1 MAHPGHRVLVVIA
14 GLAAMGALSGCG
26 GDTSP
31 PATPPAATPAPTPSP
46 AGPRPDLLPRAS
58 RDERTV
64 TEMTGFTSP
73 SGNIG
78 CIIDPDYVRCDIRD
92 REWSPPPRPADC
104 TYDYGQGIALS
115 PGRSAAF
122 VCAGDTA
129 LNAGPPLAYGDKI
142 FAGTLECTSNP
153 SGMNCWDFRYGHE
166 FTLSR
171 EGYRLS

>member
-1 MAHPGHRVLVVIA
+1 MARPSHRILVVVA
-14 GLAAMGALSGCG
+14 GLAAMGALCGCG
-26 GDTSP
+26 SDTFPVAAPQS
-31 PATPPAATPAPTPSP
+31 ATAVTTTAWASR
-46 AGPRPDLLPRAS
+46 GPGLLPRAS
-58 RDERTV
+58 RDDRTV

-104 TYDYGQGIALS
+104 EYDYGQGIGLS
-115 PGRSAAF
+115 PGRPAAF
-122 VCAGDTA
+122 ICAGDTA

-142 FAGTLECTSNP
+142 IAGTLECTSRS
-153 SGMNCWDFRYGHE
+153 SGMSCWDFQYGHE